1 MKERL
6 ILPGV
11 ANASLPFAREPA
23 ADSNNRNEK
32 PLLACAIKG
41 GKVKN
46 LQEQNIGDI
55 DQILIDP
62 GSGCIQLAVLSVGGF
77 LGIGDTHVAVPWGA
91 FRAFQIKKTGEPPQY
106 VLDASKERL
115 EKAPRVEGK
124 SYDRIYL
131 RAEAESS
138 FAYWG

>member
-1 MKERL
+1 MQNRCSLVVSKE
-6 ILPGV
+6 
-11 ANASLPFAREPA
+11 A
-23 ADSNNRNEK
+23 
-32 PLLACAIKG
+32 
-41 GKVKN
+41 KVKN
-46 LQEQNIGDI
+46 LHDQNIGDI
-55 DQILIDP
+55 DEILINP

-77 LGIGDTHVAVPWGA
+77 LGMGETRVAVPWSA
-91 FRAFQIKKTGEPPQY
+91 FRAFQVGKAGEPPQY